1 MTKSVLQQEGRNGS
15 ESIKTILERIDTA
28 TVPHRDDVQSQFGP
42 VSTTP
47 KPACTICNGLG
58 FIRKDVPVGH
68 PDFGRVDFCEC
79 RKEEARRAELQKMYR
94 MCGLDAFS
102 DMTFDRFDITG
113 KGAGDLVEAELRRNL
128 LVCKDYAVSPF
139 NHWLL
144 LMGGYGCGKTHLA
157 AAIAHTAVD
166 HHIQTLL
173 MTVPD
178 LLDLL
183 RSDYDEQN
191 EERDSLSKVREIDL
205 LILDDLGTQNST
217 QWAVEK
223 LFQIINYRYIKKLA
237 TVFTTNLRIENIDG
251 RIASRIHDLDLVTIL
266 DIQAPDYRQRPRQNA
281 QGERS
286 QSISALLPSSLPYLA
301 GETFEH
307 YDPRTK
313 LPTVEQQMLE
323 RAYQGSRRF
332 VDDPAGWLVF
342 IGPSGTGK
350 TFLAAAIANER
361 AKKGEEPLFML
372 TADLLDWLRSTYD
385 SESNVSYEDAFNVLK
400 TTRLLV
406 LDEYGMASQSLW
418 ANEKLYQILYH
429 RSITKMATIITTT
442 RPLSEIEPR
451 FRKFF
456 LNRNVVRVFPLEI
469 TPFLG
474 VVMMPRN
481 R

>member
-28 TVPHRDDVQSQFGP
+28 TVPLRDNVQKQFDP
-42 VSTTP
+42 ISTTP
-47 KPACTICNGLG
+47 KPACTICNDLG
-58 FIRKDVPVGH
+58 FIRKDVPVSH
-68 PDFGRVDFCEC
+68 PDFGKVDFCEC
-79 RKEEARRAELQKMYR
+79 RKEEARQAELQKMYR

-113 KGAGDLVEAELRRNL
+113 KGAGDLVEAELRRTL

-166 HHIQTLL
+166 HHIQTLM

-183 RSDYDEQN
+183 RSDYDEKHEQ
-191 EERDSLSKVREIDL
+191 RDSLSKVREIDL

-223 LFQIINYRYIKKLA
+223 LFQIINYRYIKKLS
-237 TVFTTNLRIENIDG
+237 TVFTTNLRLENIDG
-251 RIASRIHDLDLVTIL
+251 RIASRIRDLDLVTIL
-266 DIQAPDYRQRPRQNA
+266 DFQAPDYRLRPRQDA
-281 QGERS
+281 QGKRY
-286 QSISALLPSSLPYLA
+286 QTISALLPSSLPYMA
-301 GETFEH
+301 AETFEH
-307 YDPRTK
+307 YDPRTN
-313 LPTVEQQMLE
+313 LPTIEQQMLE
-323 RAYQGSRRF
+323 RAYQGSLDF
-332 VDDPAGWLVF
+332 ANNLVGWMVF

-350 TFLAAAIANER
+350 TFLAASIANKR
-361 AKKGEEPLFML
+361 AIKGEEPLFML
-372 TADLLDWLRSTYD
+372 TADLLDCLRSSYD
-385 SESNVSYEDAFNVLK
+385 SDSIVSYEEALNILK

-406 LDEYGMASQSLW
+406 LDEYGMASQSPW

-442 RPLSEIEPR
+442 MLLSEIEPR

-474 VVMMPRN
+474 TVMMPRK